1 MLQDSATLFSA
12 WVQLCQCYTSSTSTI
27 NDIFSRI
34 VNAYSESHR
43 TYHTL
48 KHIEYML
55 TVVNMFPQEL
65 TNPHEVELAVWFHD
79 VVYDPKATDNE
90 ELSCHFAAE
99 VLSELELSSS
109 TSDRVAKL
117 ILFTMTH
124 QPDTTDSDA
133 CVLVDAD
140 LAILGASEAE
150 YDGYAKAIR
159 SEYSW
164 VADDDFA
171 RGRTNVLR
179 GFLGREKIFHT
190 ARLFA
195 ILEDKARRNL
205 QREID
210 GYSQTNQ

>member
-1 MLQDSATLFSA
+1 M
-12 WVQLCQCYTSSTSTI
+12 
-27 NDIFSRI
+27 
-34 VNAYSESHR
+34 
-43 TYHTL
+43 
-48 KHIEYML
+48 
-55 TVVNMFPQEL
+55 
-65 TNPHEVELAVWFHD
+65 AVWFHD

-171 RGRTNVLR
+171 RG
-179 GFLGREKIFHT
+179 
-190 ARLFA
+190 
-195 ILEDKARRNL
+195 
-205 QREID
+205 
-210 GYSQTNQ
+210 